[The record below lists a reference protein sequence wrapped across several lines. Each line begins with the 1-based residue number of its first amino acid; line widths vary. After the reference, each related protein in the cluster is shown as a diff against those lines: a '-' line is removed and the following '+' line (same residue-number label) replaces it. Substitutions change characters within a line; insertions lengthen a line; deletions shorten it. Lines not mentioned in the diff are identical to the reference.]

1 MWVGSF
7 QEKVDLF
14 DFDMVQVCTK
24 ARGSG
29 SMPPRKIL
37 KNRYQ
42 KTEFGD
48 ISATKAP
55 LNVGQKYVYSLHIIA
70 TYTLYIANY
79 MHSYICT

>member
-14 DFDMVQVCTK
+14 DGAGVQSTPSMQSMLK
-24 ARGSG
+24 LGGSG
-29 SMPPRKIL
+29 GVPPRKIL

-42 KTEFGD
+42 KTGFGD
-48 ISATKAP
+48 ISATKAS

-70 TYTLYIANY
+70 TPCI
-79 MHSYICT
+79 